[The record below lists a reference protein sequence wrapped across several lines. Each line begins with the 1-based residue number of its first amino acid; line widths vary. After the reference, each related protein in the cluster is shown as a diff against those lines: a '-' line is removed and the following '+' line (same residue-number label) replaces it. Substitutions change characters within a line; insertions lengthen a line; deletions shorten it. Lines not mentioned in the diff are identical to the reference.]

1 MIRKETEMAYCSN
14 CGAYLPDGETVCVAC
29 GAVTGSASASG
40 ASQAASQAQP
50 SSAPSSEDLRRE
62 LEEKQKKQQE
72 QSREWAKQAYEDYKS
87 SSAHSASSSAGSK
100 PYSEEKANEKSR
112 KTLGKVLAVLSY
124 VSAGCF
130 LPFLITPDDEFAKF
144 HGKQGILLF
153 ALSIIIDIL
162 GGLKSI
168 AFVLGAFRL
177 YLMYVGIKNVL
188 NEKREKLPY
197 IGKYA
202 DKF

>member
-1 MIRKETEMAYCSN
+1 MAYCRN
-14 CGAYLPDGETVCVAC
+14 CGAYLPDGQTVCMAC
-29 GAVTGSASASG
+29 GADSTVSYQASATQS
-40 ASQAASQAQP
+40 ASQAQT
-50 SSAPSSEDLRRE
+50 SSAPSSDDLRHQ
-62 LEEKQKKQQE
+62 LEEKQRKQQE
-72 QSREWAKQAYEDYKS
+72 QSKEWAKQAYEEYKASSTHTTS
-87 SSAHSASSSAGSK
+87 SSTGGK
-100 PYSEEKANEKSR
+100 PNSEVKSGEKSK

-124 VSAGCF
+124 VSAGCI
-130 LPFLITPDDEFAKF
+130 LPFIITPDDEFAKF
-144 HGKQGILLF
+144 HGKQGVLLL

-168 AFVLGAFRL
+168 AFILSVGRL

-188 NEKREKLPY
+188 CNRMEKLPF